1 MSSGFRSM
9 HPVVALLY
17 YAGLLLFTLLVF
29 HPLFLA
35 TEIAGLLALL
45 LLQGQGRLLVRGLP
59 FMLLMAASVALLN
72 PLFSHRGRIFCSTG
86 WISLLHWKL
95 YCTD

>member
-17 YAGLLLFTLLVF
+17 YAGLLLFALLVF

-45 LLQGQGRLLVRGLP
+45 LLQGQGRQLLRSLP

-72 PLFSHRGRIFCSTG
+72 PLFSHRGRAFCSTG